1 MPWSYTPSIGR
12 YPMRAFKSMQSGHNQ
27 TATVSVLPQSKGN
40 AQIISRRTSM
50 DLFTRFEGIFI
61 LLIRIPF
68 MLLHNIRSS
77 FALYKAHSHYTKG
90 LHKMHSFFTL
100 YKALSHYTKLL
111 FKPGVADILYQNQ
124 KMQATTSCTKL
135 CKYTKTRIRTLR
147 LTMCF
152 HVFGVAV

>member
-1 MPWSYTPSIGR
+1 
-12 YPMRAFKSMQSGHNQ
+12 
-27 TATVSVLPQSKGN
+27 
-40 AQIISRRTSM
+40 M

-90 LHKMHSFFTL
+90 LHKMHSFFPL

-111 FKPGVADILYQNQ
+111 FNPG
-124 KMQATTSCTKL
+124 
-135 CKYTKTRIRTLR
+135 
-147 LTMCF
+147 
-152 HVFGVAV
+152 